1 MLKNIINKRRGARL
15 EDGKAAHAADHH
27 LWSRRQFLSNS
38 GIMAAGGAFMGSASL
53 FSWASPLVSSL
64 FSNPDND
71 RVLILIRLVGGND
84 GLNTIVPFC
93 NSDAIGDYQGRRS
106 VYEDIRQT
114 IGLSNVINDNEL
126 NPLNVDY
133 CGGNS
138 PADFGLPTR
147 MSGAYNMWND
157 GNMAVIHNVGYPN
170 QNGSHFTSSDLWASG
185 ASNGSNLNDERAY
198 SGWMGRYF
206 KETLPAFLDAPPTVP
221 PAIQIGSSHNLI
233 FRGRSGNPY
242 DLIFSDLAAFQEL
255 LDTGGLYSAANF
267 SGNCPK
273 DIERT
278 FVRRLANSAYRYSD
292 TVIAA
297 HNHPDAKN
305 DPNADYGG
313 VGINEEL
320 KTIVKLIKG
329 HLKTKIYLVQLGGFD
344 THVDQRNIHLG
355 LLDTLSQAVHA
366 TFKDLQAS
374 GDEKRVM
381 MMTFSEFGRT
391 IAQNSGLGT
400 DHGFLAPVM
409 LFGDKI
415 NGKKFYGTPI
425 NLSGYDSSADFFD
438 EQSVAFGN
446 QAGAIDFRS
455 VYDRVLRDWLCAD
468 VQTSEDVLNYGVA
481 ENNHE
486 DVNNYS
492 NNTEGDPENYSDADC
507 TIVPSDP
514 AHCQATTS
522 SHNMTDPL
530 GGLILGGCNST
541 VSQSSPIIASQV
553 LFGYNVRSD
562 NQVEFKYSI
571 KSPANV
577 QLEIL
582 NENGSKIQYDTG
594 EKEENGDTI
603 FADLQPL
610 FTQFQEAGSHIHT
623 FKYIDTDDDNDIT
636 FLQSNTKYIC
646 RLSVAGMVVEK
657 VLKIH

>member
-1 MLKNIINKRRGARL
+1 MLKNIINKRRGASL

-27 LWSRRQFLSNS
+27 HWSRRQFLSNS
-38 GIMAAGGAFMGSASL
+38 GIMAAGGAFLGTSSL

-84 GLNTIVPFC
+84 GLNTIVPLC
-93 NSDAIGDYQGRRS
+93 NSDAIGSYQGRRK
-106 VYEDIRQT
+106 VYQDIRQT
-114 IGLSNVINDNEL
+114 IGLSASEL

-138 PADFGLPTR
+138 PADFGLPKQ
-147 MSGAYNMWND
+147 MSGAYSMWNE

-185 ASNGSNLNDERAY
+185 ASNGINLNDERAY

-255 LDTGGLYSAANF
+255 LDTGGLYNAANF
-267 SGNCPK
+267 TGTCPK

-305 DPNADYGG
+305 DPSANYGG
-313 VGINEEL
+313 VAINNEL
-320 KTIVKLIKG
+320 KTIVRLIKG

-355 LLDTLSQAVHA
+355 LLSTISQAVHA
-366 TFKDLQAS
+366 TFTDLQAS

-391 IAQNSGLGT
+391 IVQNTGLGT
-400 DHGFLAPVM
+400 DHGALAPMM

-425 NLSGYDSSADFFD
+425 NLSGYDSNTNSFD
-438 EQSVAFGN
+438 EQSVTFEN
-446 QAGAIDFRS
+446 QPGAIDFRS

-481 ENNHE
+481 ENNHA
-486 DVNNYS
+486 DVNNYT
-492 NNTEGDPENYSDADC
+492 NNTDGYTNADC
-507 TIVPSDP
+507 TQAPTTP
-514 AHCQATTS
+514 ADCQATTS
-522 SHNMTDPL
+522 NHNMTDPL

-541 VSQSSPIIASQV
+541 VSQSAPIVASQV
-553 LFGYNVRSD
+553 LFGYNIRQSD
-562 NQVEFKYSI
+562 NQIEFKYSI

-582 NENGSKIQYDTG
+582 NEDGSKVQYDI
-594 EKEENGDTI
+594 ENPDDPDNPLSV
-603 FADLQPL
+603 DLAPL
-610 FTQFQEAGSHIHT
+610 FTEFKEAGSHIYSFNPIEVVDT
-623 FKYIDTDDDNDIT
+623 EMITYIQT
-636 FLQSNTKYIC
+636 NTKYIC
-646 RLSVAGMVVEK
+646 RLSVAGMTTEK
-657 VLKIH
+657 ILKIHE